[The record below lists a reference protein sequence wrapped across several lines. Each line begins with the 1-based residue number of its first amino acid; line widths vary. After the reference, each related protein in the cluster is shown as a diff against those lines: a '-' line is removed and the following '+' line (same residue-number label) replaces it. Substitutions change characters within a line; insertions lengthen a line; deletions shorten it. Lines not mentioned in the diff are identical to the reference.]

1 MTQAFNL
8 SQFANNVNSSGQSSN
23 NGLQNSSLTVT
34 AGTGMSGGGV
44 VALGSSVTL
53 TNAGVTSLTAG
64 TGISLSASTGGV
76 TITNTSS
83 SGVTSVSG
91 GNGISVSGSTSVTVA
106 LGAPS
111 NSSIGTYTAAG
122 VSGGGDTIFDIGYQL
137 PGSALVYF
145 EGTLGGNTFKTPF
158 GTFPSLVGY
167 AVSLGL
173 SGTWRACSV
182 SKSASG
188 DDGTVNSSNIWIRVA

>member
-8 SQFANNVNSSGQSSN
+8 SQFANTVNSSGQASN
-23 NGLQNSSLTVT
+23 SGLQNSSLTVT
-34 AGTGMSGGGV
+34 AGTGMSGGGS

-64 TGISLSASTGGV
+64 TGISVSASTGGV

-106 LGAPS
+106 LGVPS
-111 NSSIGTYTAAG
+111 GSSVGTYTAGMIDSNNTTFAIGSSVAG
-122 VSGGGDTIFDIGYQL
+122 SSLKYAT
-137 PGSALVYF
+137 
-145 EGTLGGNTFKTPF
+145 GTLGGASWGNAFASY
-158 GTFPSLVGY
+158 PSLIGY
-167 AVSLGL
+167 LTSLGL
-173 SGTWRACSV
+173 SGTWRACTISL
-182 SKSASG
+182 STSG
-188 DDGTVNSSNIWIRVA
+188 DDGSMNSGNLWLRIA